1 MKAQV
6 GDELIIV
13 SAESGKPDRTGTI
26 MALQNTDG
34 SPPYVVHWVVGDCTS
49 LIEPGSQ
56 ARIER
61 RAATAEHRASLE
73 TAVTASVDGRG
84 IRSAAH

>member
-13 SAESGKPDRTGTI
+13 SVESGKPDRIGTI

-34 SPPYVVHWVVGDCTS
+34 SPPYVVHWVVGDYAS
-49 LIEPGSQ
+49 LIEPGFQ

-61 RAATAEHRASLE
+61 RAATAEHRANLE

-84 IRSAAH
+84 IGSAAH